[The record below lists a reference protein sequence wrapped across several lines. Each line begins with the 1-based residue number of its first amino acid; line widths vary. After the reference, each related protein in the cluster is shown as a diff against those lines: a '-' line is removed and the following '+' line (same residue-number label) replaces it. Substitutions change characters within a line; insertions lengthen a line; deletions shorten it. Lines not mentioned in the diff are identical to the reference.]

1 MKKEIEKCE
10 KSKMRF
16 NFFSRN
22 GQHTHILFRRKSFSS
37 ICFSYFFF
45 FFYLISDQVANCTP
59 CWYIVKSYLS
69 HSFIY
74 FLSLF
79 FSLLSPIMEHISAV
93 YSGLSRDS
101 EILFVQMKYFSIFA
115 SIHQSRKINHLSHE
129 FWWKSSSIRMIINNG
144 WSTV

>member
-1 MKKEIEKCE
+1 
-10 KSKMRF
+10 MRF

-79 FSLLSPIMEHISAV
+79 FFSSLPNHGTHQCCILR
-93 YSGLSRDS
+93 LSRDS